1 MNYLDIL
8 RTYDDMRDLN
18 KQAFRMEQVYHFKL
32 DPYIQYY
39 DYDLCDEKS
48 DDEYDSTAEG
58 TNPYSASKAAAEEF
72 CVAYENTYK
81 MPMMITH
88 TMNVFGERQ
97 TSEKF
102 IPLCIDRVRKNEKI
116 FIHSNAART
125 EAGSRFYIHAADV
138 AEALLFLITKKPA
151 CPTDYGDAKCAKFN
165 IVGKEEVDNLTLAK
179 LVAQAQDKELIYEML
194 DFHNSRPG
202 HDLRY
207 ALDGTLMRNLGW
219 EPKIAFSE
227 RIKQVSD
234 WYLENTRWL

>member
-1 MNYLDIL
+1 MEFIFDNTIGTTHLLEYARRLDTLETFLYFSTDEIFGPAPPGVA
-8 RTYDDMRDLN
+8 YDERARYN
-18 KQAFRMEQVYHFKL
+18 
-32 DPYIQYY
+32 
-39 DYDLCDEKS
+39 S
-48 DDEYDSTAEG
+48 

-102 IPLCIDRVRKNEKI
+102 IPLCIDRVRKGAKI
-116 FIHSNAART
+116 FIHSNEEKT
-125 EAGSRFYIHAADV
+125 QAGSRSYIHAADV
-138 AEALLFLITKKPA
+138 AEALLFLITNKPK
-151 CPTDYGDAKCAKFN
+151 CPIDYGQAKCAKFN

-179 LVAQAQDKELIYEML
+179 LVAQSQNKELNYEMV
-194 DFHNSRPG
+194 DFHSSRPG

-207 ALDGTLMRNLGW
+207 ALDGTLMRSLGW

-234 WYLENTRWL
+234 WYLQNTRWLDL